1 MSMTPSRPR
10 ADLSRFNNADFPLG
24 AGIMKR
30 TLWYITNALFFINPL
45 FPFRSPKPVLLRLFG
60 AKVGKGVVIHP
71 GVNIKFP
78 WKLSVGD
85 HVWIG
90 QRAWLDNIDM
100 LTVQSNVVISQGA
113 MLILGSHD
121 YKKPD
126 YPTLS
131 GPVVLEEGS
140 WVGAGAMVLGGVT
153 LRSHSLLS
161 AGSVTG
167 TSLKAYTIYRG
178 NPALPVRDRVMF
190 GEAEHVPDPATE
202 EAGLRNDPGGEA

>member
-1 MSMTPSRPR
+1 MTTQRPQ

-24 AGIMKR
+24 AGFIKR
-30 TLWYITNALFFINPL
+30 LLWYFTNAVFFINPL
-45 FPFRSPKPVLLRLFG
+45 FPFRSPKPMLLRLFG

-78 WKLSVGD
+78 WKLSIGD

-90 QRAWLDNIDM
+90 QRAWLDNIDE
-100 LTVQSNVVISQGA
+100 LTIHSNVVISQGA

-121 YKKPD
+121 YRKPD

-131 GPVVLEEGS
+131 GPVVLKEGS

-153 LRSHSLLS
+153 LESHALLA

-167 TSLKAYTIYRG
+167 KNLKAYTIYRG
-178 NPALPVRDRVMF
+178 NPAVEVRARIMD
-190 GEAEHVPDPATE
+190 GEKQPANGD
-202 EAGLRNDPGGEA
+202 EANGA

>member
-1 MSMTPSRPR
+1 MNPSRPH

-24 AGIMKR
+24 AGFIKR
-30 TLWYITNALFFINPL
+30 TLWYFTNAVFFINPL

-60 AKVGKGVVIHP
+60 AKVGRGVVIHP

-78 WKLSVGD
+78 WKLAIGN

-90 QRAWLDNIDM
+90 QRAWLDNIDQ
-100 LTVQSNVVISQGA
+100 LTIKDNAVISQGA

-140 WVGAGAMVLGGVT
+140 WVGAGALVLGGVT
-153 LRSHSLLS
+153 IKNHALLA
-161 AGSVTG
+161 AGSVA
-167 TSLKAYTIYRG
+167 SKDLEAWTIYRG
-178 NPALPVRDRVMF
+178 NPAVAVRERVMTDDARTAARHDAPT
-190 GEAEHVPDPATE
+190 GTTE
-202 EAGLRNDPGGEA
+202 RA